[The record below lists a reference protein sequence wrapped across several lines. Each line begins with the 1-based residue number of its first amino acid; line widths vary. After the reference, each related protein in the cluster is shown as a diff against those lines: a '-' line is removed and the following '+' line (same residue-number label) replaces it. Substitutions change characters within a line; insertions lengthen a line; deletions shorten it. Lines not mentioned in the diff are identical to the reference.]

1 VKQTPGL
8 GKEYRIMTSSPPL
21 HHMAQHRA
29 GLVFGLGLS
38 SLIINVIG
46 CCSWA
51 LIPFPLG
58 LIALILGILGWIF
71 GGSDLKAMHSGIM
84 DPSGMS
90 MTRSGKVLSMI
101 SVIMAV
107 AAVIL
112 FILAMMGL
120 AAFVTVFLSFLG
132 LAAAEGAVAG

>member
-1 VKQTPGL
+1 
-8 GKEYRIMTSSPPL
+8 MTSSPPP

-84 DPSGMS
+84 DPSGLS

-112 FILAMMGL
+112 FILAIMGF
-120 AAFVTVFLSFLG
+120 AAFVTFFLSILG